1 MTALKQGKIGDV
13 FSVQKTRKVQEVRE
27 AKGITKF
34 TFDLAAPAKE
44 QLDYMSI
51 ELKKTRKDL
60 LAEALNDLFQ
70 KYGKPTIA

>member
-13 FSVQKTRKVQEVRE
+13 FSVQKTRKVQVVRE
-27 AKGITKF
+27 EKGITKF
-34 TFDLAAPAKE
+34 TFDLTAPAKE

-51 ELKKTRKDL
+51 EMKKTRKDL